1 VPGFHRRLRFR
12 AAISLLRFPYFVHL
26 LELTGGGALGVKAA
40 RGGGDAISLA
50 GAALCHARFLRI
62 AQEQA
67 LCRLGFRVLRSAA
80 IPYNKKEHS
89 MGIVSALQWQRLFI
103 KGGGLWV
110 GSIAR
115 TPVASG
121 WLVAT
126 RGFLGSLSG
135 ITFVPDHEH
144 RWDGNSVG
152 NQERPSG
159 IPV

>member
-1 VPGFHRRLRFR
+1 
-12 AAISLLRFPYFVHL
+12 
-26 LELTGGGALGVKAA
+26 
-40 RGGGDAISLA
+40 
-50 GAALCHARFLRI
+50 
-62 AQEQA
+62 
-67 LCRLGFRVLRSAA
+67 
-80 IPYNKKEHS
+80 